1 MRYTDNELFE
11 LDNNQ
16 LNSLK
21 AQLRF
26 NEFCEWAMERLQY
39 LITASTERNDWMESS
54 VAHLRNYRIKSIR
67 FYQQKKG
74 VQNV

>member
-1 MRYTDNELFE
+1 MRYSDEELFE
-11 LDNNQ
+11 LDSNS

-26 NEFCEWAMERLQY
+26 NEFCEWAMERLQC
-39 LITASTERNDWMESS
+39 LITASTELNDWMESS
-54 VAHLRNYRIKSIR
+54 VAHLRNYRMKAIK

-74 VQNV
+74 A

>member
-1 MRYTDNELFE
+1 MRYSDNELFE
-11 LDNNQ
+11 LDNNS

-54 VAHLRNYRIKSIR
+54 VAHLRNYRIKAIK

-74 VQNV
+74 V